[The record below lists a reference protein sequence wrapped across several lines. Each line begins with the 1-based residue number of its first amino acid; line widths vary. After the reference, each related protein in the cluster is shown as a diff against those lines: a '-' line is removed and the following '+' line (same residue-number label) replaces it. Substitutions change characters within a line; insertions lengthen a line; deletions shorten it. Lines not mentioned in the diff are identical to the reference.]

1 MLNFQLEES
10 NPVMTL
16 KRILL
21 SLILLAI
28 LVAAATADD
37 EQPKNFRIGFF
48 EGGKTPTHA
57 LLRHEF
63 RRVLEQTAPADFRVI
78 FTPVGFKSALWNRDT
93 CRTMA
98 AELAASQGV
107 DLIVCFGP
115 WVVEDLL
122 AAGCD
127 KPIIAMHRFD
137 PIAEGLVSNGGRPI
151 AENLTVH
158 IKPGKIETDLATL
171 ADLVPVKKVGVLFFP
186 SADEHA
192 VIFSRL
198 EKIARQLGFEVVTA
212 DEYNNYGTYAF
223 FKAYNQLKRSDI
235 DAVYLGPMWGMDAIK
250 TGDFLDRT
258 TDQKVP
264 VFTYEGNTPVKNG
277 AIASNGTLAF
287 VSDAHFNAM
296 KAVRIMQGELPA
308 DLPVIFGERP
318 VLVVNEEAA
327 RACNVDLPRQLLYTG
342 DIISA
347 PPPENA
353 PVMTLPEAIGRALAQ
368 NPGYLAQ
375 YDALETAAAAA
386 REATTQYLPQV
397 DLDVSVFH
405 LSDNAVNNSHD
416 WLDQSGYAS
425 TIRLQQT
432 IFSLESIREIQ
443 AAGHRRKIQ
452 QIEQDKARRDLEYGV
467 TVAYLNCLQTQQ
479 RYQIEQQNREHI
491 DLYMEV
497 ARLRYLLDDADSLDI
512 VRWESEWHNGTAR
525 VIDAFYNVKIARV
538 MLNVLLNVP
547 TDYLFAL
554 DTGYFSDNKMLQQ
567 YRRLYE
573 FSSTA
578 DQQLQ
583 LQNYLVGVAT
593 SENPNARSF
602 NAMVDLQKTLVSKNR
617 SGFFPTIGFQA
628 AFTYA
633 DRLADD
639 PPWFAEEKDSW
650 SLLGFLRI
658 PIFSG
663 GKRLRAADRLK
674 ATLSQTEFLRDS
686 VSLEIMGRISRD
698 LNEVLSYSDRM
709 PPAYRAQGT
718 ARTVLEPNVRGY
730 EFGTAELTNL
740 LDAQTNALSAEL
752 RLITSRFGYYLSL
765 ARLVNDIGWTTHE
778 HNNTFDSEFFRHL
791 DEYAASKQ
799 P

>member
-1 MLNFQLEES
+1 
-10 NPVMTL
+10 MTV
-16 KRILL
+16 KKILL
-21 SLILLAI
+21 GIVLLAS
-28 LVAAATADD
+28 LVGPSATCV

-63 RRVLEQTAPADFRVI
+63 RRVLEEIAPADFRVI

-98 AELAASQGV
+98 AQLTARQDV
-107 DLIVCFGP
+107 DLIVCLGP

-137 PIAEGLVSNGGRPI
+137 PIAENLVSDDGRPI

-158 IKPGKIETDLATL
+158 IKPGKIETDLATV
-171 ADLVPVKKVGVLFFP
+171 ADLMPVKKVGILFFP
-186 SADEHA
+186 SADEHTA
-192 VIFSRL
+192 IFSRL
-198 EKIARQLGFEVVTA
+198 EKIAGQLGFEVVTA

-223 FKAYNQLKRSDI
+223 FKSYDQLKRSEI

-250 TGDFLDRT
+250 TREFIERT
-258 TDQKVP
+258 ADHKIP
-264 VFTYEGNTPVKNG
+264 VFSYEGNAPVKAG
-277 AIASNGTLAF
+277 AVASNGTLAF
-287 VSDAHFNAM
+287 VSDARFNAR

-308 DLPVIFGERP
+308 DLPVLFGERP

-327 RACNVDLPRQLLYTG
+327 RTCGVDLPRQLLYTG
-342 DIISA
+342 DIIAA
-347 PPPENA
+347 PPPEDA
-353 PVMTLPEAIGRALAQ
+353 SVMTLPEAIGRALAQ
-368 NPGYLAQ
+368 NPGYLAR
-375 YDALETAAAAA
+375 YDALEAAAAAA
-386 REATTQYLPQV
+386 REVTAQYLPQV

-405 LSDNAVNNSHD
+405 LSDNAVNNSHN

-425 TIRLQQT
+425 TVRLQQT
-432 IFSLESIREIQ
+432 IFSLESMRGIR
-443 AAGHRRKIQ
+443 AAAQRREIQ
-452 QIEQDKARRDLEYGV
+452 QIEQDKARQDLEYGV
-467 TVAYLNCLQTQQ
+467 AVAYLNCLQAQQ
-479 RYQIEQQNREHI
+479 QYQIEQQNREHV

-497 ARLRYLLDDADSLDI
+497 ARLRHLLDGADSLDI
-512 VRWESEWHNGTAR
+512 IRWESEWHNGTAR
-525 VIDAFYNVKIARV
+525 VIEAYYNVKIARV

-554 DTGYFSDNKMLQQ
+554 DTGYFSDDKMLQQ

-578 DQQLQ
+578 DKQLQ
-583 LQNYLVGVAT
+583 LQNYFVGVAT

-602 NAMVDLQKTLVSKNR
+602 DAIVDLQKTLLSKNR
-617 SGFFPTIGFQA
+617 AGFLPTVGFQA

-633 DRLADD
+633 DRMADD
-639 PPWFAEEKDSW
+639 RPLFAEEKDSW

-663 GKRLRAADRLK
+663 GERRRAADRLK

-709 PPAYRAQGT
+709 PPAYRAQGA
-718 ARTVLEPNVRGY
+718 ARNVLEPILRGY
-730 EFGTAELTNL
+730 EFGTAELADL
-740 LDAQTNALSAEL
+740 LDAQTNALGAEQ

-765 ARLVNDIGWTTHE
+765 ARLVNHIGWTTSE
-778 HNNTFDSEFFRHL
+778 HHNAFDSEFFRQL
-791 DEYAASKQ
+791 NEYAAGQQ